1 MMILARWSFDMKA
14 KVFLILIL
22 LWILT
27 GCSGYSERELR
38 EIASQAALGTPPPE
52 ALQTA
57 ASIHLQVTMTP
68 TPTITPIPG
77 TPTMGVQEWLA
88 TQAAEER
95 FVSMTQQAND
105 LAFEREKIAATEQ
118 AVAAVETQRA
128 VEEQQKIVYANQ
140 TAQAEATQDYAT
152 AFAAATATESA
163 HIMLAAQGTAA
174 AVATESVAPTHA
186 MWTATAISIQIR
198 INEGQARG
206 VELATERQEAK
217 NLADA
222 LLPWALV
229 IVVFAVLAN
238 AITKYVRVRPFKRDE
253 FGREQTLYIQNGPVT
268 QVLKPE
274 LMTGPVMRLRDDGV
288 VDLPVVS
295 DPAEQAD
302 TTRRAQLVEAIAALP
317 DTHAPQAPKM
327 LSGEYSGK
335 SPSRIRVRGD
345 QALGGVMQEVDGLL
359 VEEDK

>member
-1 MMILARWSFDMKA
+1 M
-14 KVFLILIL
+14 
-22 LWILT
+22 
-27 GCSGYSERELR
+27 CSS
-38 EIASQAALGTPPPE
+38 
-52 ALQTA
+52 
-57 ASIHLQVTMTP
+57 
-68 TPTITPIPG
+68 
-77 TPTMGVQEWLA
+77 
-88 TQAAEER
+88 
-95 FVSMTQQAND
+95 D
-105 LAFEREKIAATEQ
+105 L
-118 AVAAVETQRA
+118 
-128 VEEQQKIVYANQ
+128 
-140 TAQAEATQDYAT
+140 
-152 AFAAATATESA
+152 
-163 HIMLAAQGTAA
+163 
-174 AVATESVAPTHA
+174 ATESVAPTHA

-206 VELATERQEAK
+206 VELATERQEVK

-229 IVVFAVLAN
+229 IFAFAVLAN
-238 AITKYVRVRPFKRDE
+238 AVSKYVRVRPFKRDE

-274 LMTGPVMRLRDDGV
+274 LMTGPVMRLREDGV
-288 VDLPVVS
+288 VDLPIVS

-345 QALGGVMQEVDGLL
+345 QALNGVMHEVDGLL